1 MLNWNIGI
9 RMKLQYLAI
18 IGFIWLTGCATTSGV
33 MEMADGTYVISAKAD
48 VFRGG
53 TAGANSVAFEE
64 AQNFCATAKGRAVIV
79 NQQERDVYQGGGT
92 AAINQYGGFASNSF
106 SAGGSASIR
115 FRCVK

>member
-1 MLNWNIGI
+1 MCTAGENVKTRVLVICGI
-9 RMKLQYLAI
+9 LSI
-18 IGFIWLTGCATTSGV
+18 SGCATTSGV
-33 MEMADGTYVISAKAD
+33 MEMADGSYVISAKAD

-53 TAGANSVAFEE
+53 TAGANSVAYEE

-79 NQQERDVYQGGGT
+79 NQQERDVYQGGGS
-92 AAINQYGGFASNSF
+92 AAVNQYGGFASNSI